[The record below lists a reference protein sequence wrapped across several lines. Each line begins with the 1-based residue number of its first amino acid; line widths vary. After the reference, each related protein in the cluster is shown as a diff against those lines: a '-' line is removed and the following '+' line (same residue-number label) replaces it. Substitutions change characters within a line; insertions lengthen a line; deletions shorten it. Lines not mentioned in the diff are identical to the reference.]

1 MKARCDTY
9 SHDVVNATNE
19 VRVALL
25 LDVWRSEM
33 PTDMVVLSHLIVA
46 SARMAAG
53 LRVKAM
59 SR

>member
-53 LRVKAM
+53 LRVKVM